1 MSREVGRPSLLDE
14 EKLQK
19 AKDYLLN
26 GYEEIGNIVP
36 STAGLC
42 CYLGV
47 GKSTVHDWAKDT
59 PENRLNPLKVEFS
72 DTLEAIQTKQEMI
85 LINGGLSQQFSGVIT
100 KLMLTNHGYSDK
112 VQTDVTT
119 NGESINKPSLDVS
132 KLSDEQLR
140 NLDTIIAQASE
151 SGTVE
156 KKSD

>member
-1 MSREVGRPSLLDE
+1 MEDFTDSSSITLSSQQQ

-19 AKDYLLN
+19 AKDYLLG

-112 VQTDVTT
+112 VQTDVTS
-119 NGESINKPSLDVS
+119 NGESINKPTTIKLVAPNVS
-132 KLSDEQLR
+132 
-140 NLDTIIAQASE
+140 SE
-151 SGTVE
+151 
-156 KKSD
+156 D

>member
-19 AKDYLLN
+19 AKDYLLG

-112 VQTDVTT
+112 VQTDVTS

-151 SGTVE
+151 SGTIE

>member
-19 AKDYLLN
+19 AKDYLLG

-72 DTLEAIQTKQEMI
+72 DTLDAIQAKQEML
-85 LINGGLSQQFSGVIT
+85 LINGGLSQVFSGTIT
-100 KLMLTNHGYSDK
+100 KLMLANHGYSDK
-112 VQTDVTT
+112 VQTDVTSSDGSMT
-119 NGESINKPSLDVS
+119 PKGLD
-132 KLSDEQLR
+132 DFYA
-140 NLDTIIAQASE
+140 DY
-151 SGTVE
+151 G
-156 KKSD
+156 KKET